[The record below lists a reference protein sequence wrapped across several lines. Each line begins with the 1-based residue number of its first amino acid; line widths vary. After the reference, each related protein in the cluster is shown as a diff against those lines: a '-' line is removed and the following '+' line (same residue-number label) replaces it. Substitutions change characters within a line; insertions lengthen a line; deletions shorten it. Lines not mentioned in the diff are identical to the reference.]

1 MRSIFNEIFFEKRH
15 MGLVN
20 SAHGSVSAVPKLLLR
35 GNKNPK
41 PNQR

>member
-1 MRSIFNEIFFEKRH
+1 